1 MATVGIVSPGAMGS
15 AIGRVLAD
23 GGARVVATTAGRSE
37 RTERL
42 ADGLELLPALPD
54 VVAASEI
61 VLSVVPPGEALAV
74 ADGDLRGRDG
84 DAARVRSSPTSTQ
97 SRRRRRPTS
106 RRASPERGSRRST
119 ARSRGRRRDGRGRP
133 SSTSP
138 VPRRRGSPTCP
149 RPGSSCA
156 SSAPRSE
163 RRRRSRCRPRRSTR
177 ASRRSS
183 RRRSGRLGR
192 TACSSSCSTI
202 SGAAFPTSSATRRGC
217 SRASRRSPVATSPRW
232 RRSRR
237 RRRPPASTP
246 DLFAAY
252 ATIYSGLS
260 TSAAAR
266 RAPEEADPAAALD
279 DVLASL
285 DR

>member
-23 GGARVVATTAGRSE
+23 GGARVVATTCRAQRAHRSGSRTGSSCLPAAPGRRRGVGDRALCRPAGR
-37 RTERL
+37 
-42 ADGLELLPALPD
+42 GALRSRRRS
-54 VVAASEI
+54 AR
-61 VLSVVPPGEALAV
+61 PPP
-74 ADGDLRGRDG
+74 RR
-84 DAARVRSSPTSTQ
+84 ARARSSRTSTP

-119 ARSRGRRRDGRGRP
+119 ARSPGRRHDGAGTTVVYLSGPAAGAGRRP
-133 SSTSP
+133 S
-138 VPRRRGSPTCP
+138 P
-149 RPGSSCA
+149 RPGSTCA
-156 SSAPRSE
+156 SSARRSG
-163 RRRRSRCRPRRSTR
+163 RRRRSRCRRRPSTR

-232 RRSRR
+232 RRS
-237 RRRPPASTP
+237 PQTQAAAGLTP

-252 ATIYSGLS
+252 ADDL
-260 TSAAAR
+260 R
-266 RAPEEADPAAALD
+266 R
-279 DVLASL
+279 V
-285 DR
+285 